1 MKWRFLG
8 YSTLTWPFRDQVI
21 PMSWLH
27 TFIPALPVSHRHY
40 VDAPTP
46 YLIGLLTDSSSSASN
61 NNSVQH
67 FLEED
72 FDYANSLVIRV
83 DNMKGTSE
91 KSVKDFWILSPP
103 WIPRSL
109 YSAEVRV
116 KLKTLRQKLT
126 WETNSKQP
134 NVYQI
139 CPLDLFTN
147 RQYETSL

>member
-1 MKWRFLG
+1 MNSISKKI
-8 YSTLTWPFRDQVI
+8 YSDLSALFDAIQSLVF

-83 DNMKGTSE
+83 DNMKGTFYEYLPSYTR
-91 KSVKDFWILSPP
+91 KI
-103 WIPRSL
+103 
-109 YSAEVRV
+109 
-116 KLKTLRQKLT
+116 RQGF
-126 WETNSKQP
+126 
-134 NVYQI
+134 
-139 CPLDLFTN
+139 LD
-147 RQYETSL
+147 S